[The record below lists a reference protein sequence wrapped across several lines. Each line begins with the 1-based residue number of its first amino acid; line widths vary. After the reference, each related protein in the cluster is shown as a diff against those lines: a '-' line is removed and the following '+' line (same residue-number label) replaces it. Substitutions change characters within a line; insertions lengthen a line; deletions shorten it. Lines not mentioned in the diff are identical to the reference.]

1 MNDQPDPN
9 EKIRELYRKNFSD
22 LIMLAPHLFDDK
34 ERGQDANEQSTQRPN
49 NDVHRTP
56 LD

>member
-1 MNDQPDPN
+1 MNEQPDPN

-34 ERGQDANEQSTQRPN
+34 VALPA
-49 NDVHRTP
+49 VIIA
-56 LD
+56 

>member
-1 MNDQPDPN
+1 MNEQPDPN
-9 EKIRELYRKNFSD
+9 EKIREQYRKNFAS

-34 ERGQDANEQSTQRPN
+34 ELGQDTNDQSTQRPE
-49 NDVHRTP
+49 NDVRRTP